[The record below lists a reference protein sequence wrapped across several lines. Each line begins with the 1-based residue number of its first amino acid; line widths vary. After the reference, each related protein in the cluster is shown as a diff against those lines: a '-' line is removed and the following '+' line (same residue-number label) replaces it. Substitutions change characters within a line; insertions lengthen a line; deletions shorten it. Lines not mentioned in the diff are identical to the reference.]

1 MTTDDDAASVQT
13 SRDEL
18 WVRDDTSSH
27 CFGCEREFS
36 FARRRHHC
44 RRCGGLY
51 CGGCSRNSMSL
62 SALAMDGGPAGREE
76 RVCDDCW
83 SSHQERL
90 FLRSLAADGDRGGD
104 AEAAAGSV
112 VAGREDLCRVFFLDG
127 SFVAVDVAAATSAAD
142 LAAAAAAELRLPPAV
157 PFPLFEARRGALDVL
172 EAVAPVER
180 AADVLS
186 RWRLAGD
193 VDKALVFGCRRPAA
207 ATPPDRGDA
216 SSHYSEATRLE
227 LVQNPLAKDA
237 DVRRFALT
245 RSTARHLP
253 VSCYVGTDGVRWAGD
268 DARGVVPL
276 RELTRAVVG
285 ESACHV
291 VLVRRG
297 GARHVFRAPDAAAA
311 RAWRRRIDDAKKGT
325 VAAAAPDAAAA
336 AAPAEPD
343 CVDDAEALAVAA
355 DRAAA
360 AAGAAAALGDS
371 AARMRRGGAAREI
384 EALRSLAAALG
395 RLGAATAAAAAAV
408 DAGTVAAAARAVE
421 AADLGAGGVAPR
433 DAAAASAALAA
444 THAEAL
450 REAWRVALSRAF
462 AGADARACREA
473 CRRALDHGDAAAR
486 DAVALEATPRLR
498 ALALDASLADAP
510 GPAVLDPLVDWAALL
525 GDALRRGALDD
536 DVADAGARAAAAL
549 DDLRDRRAA
558 AAARQLAGEIEAGGG
573 VDRVERAADA
583 AVNDTPPAARAA
595 AAAACAALLGAALD
609 RAPAS
614 PEEACVRVDGLRR
627 LDALAA
633 SWGVASPGDAAAALA
648 AAADVALK
656 ALSLSAPAGDPRN
669 LADALARLLPQ
680 TRKWLND
687 DADARVLAA
696 EVLRVCGARA
706 FARRVAGGAPAAAPR
721 PADGG
726 TSFDVAARGDE
737 FDPTT
742 GLDPDR
748 AAAAAALRRDAAALG
763 AAAPGLDA
771 ADRRDALAMHR
782 VAVDLL
788 RGTLACDPDDH
799 ATWFAACFRNGDA
812 PRAARALL
820 DFAKVDGDDRSRLLA
835 DASLRPTKP
844 PPRRPPPLPL
854 PRGTGGDHDVVSDLP
869 EPPRRTSLGKRF
881 ALARGASMPP
891 MRVAAPAPPPSP
903 KPAPSPPRSP
913 PPEPRDDDRRAA
925 AASPPPF
932 VVVAGNRAIHKG
944 T

>member
-1 MTTDDDAASVQT
+1 MTTDDDASVQT

-90 FLRSLAADGDRGGD
+90 FLRSLASRAT
-104 AEAAAGSV
+104 ATAAATPRRGGSV

-127 SFVAVDVAAATSAAD
+127 SFVAVD
-142 LAAAAAAELRLPPAV
+142 
-157 PFPLFEARRGALDVL
+157 
-172 EAVAPVER
+172 AVAPVER

-193 VDKALVFGCRRPAA
+193 VDKALVFGCRRSGAA
-207 ATPPDRGDA
+207 AGPRRRA
-216 SSHYSEATRLE
+216 SHYSEATRLE

-253 VSCYVGTDGVRWAGD
+253 VSCYVGTG
-268 DARGVVPL
+268 ARGG
-276 RELTRAVVG
+276 RATTPASCRCASSRG
-285 ESACHV
+285 PSSAS
-291 VLVRRG
+291 RR
-297 GARHVFRAPDAAAA
+297 ATSCSCAAA
-311 RAWRRRIDDAKKGT
+311 RATSSARRTRPPRACAARRRREKDRRRRADDT
-325 VAAAAPDAAAA
+325 AA

-371 AARMRRGGAAREI
+371 AQRAAGGAREI

-421 AADLGAGGVAPR
+421 AADLGAG
-433 DAAAASAALAA
+433 ASRQRRRLPAAL
-444 THAEAL
+444 
-450 REAWRVALSRAF
+450 R
-462 AGADARACREA
+462 GDARGGAARGLARRAVAGLRRRRRARCREA
-473 CRRALDHGDAAAR
+473 CRRALDHGDAAGAR
-486 DAVALEATPRLR
+486 RR
-498 ALALDASLADAP
+498 ALRRRRGCCSADASLADAP

-536 DVADAGARAAAAL
+536 DVADAGGGGAPATSERRPAL
-549 DDLRDRRAA
+549 
-558 AAARQLAGEIEAGGG
+558 AARGAIEAGGG
-573 VDRVERAADA
+573 VDQVERAADA
-583 AVNDTPPAARAA
+583 AVNDTPPAARARR
-595 AAAACAALLGAALD
+595 G
-609 RAPAS
+609 RA
-614 PEEACVRVDGLRR
+614 RR
-627 LDALAA
+627 
-633 SWGVASPGDAAAALA
+633 WGVASPGDAAAALA

-656 ALSLSAPAGDPRN
+656 ALSLSAPGGRPAACAGLAAPAPDPRV
-669 LADALARLLPQ
+669 AQRRRRRAGSGGRGAPG
-680 TRKWLND
+680 
-687 DADARVLAA
+687 
-696 EVLRVCGARA
+696 LRRA
-706 FARRVAGGAPAAAPR
+706 GLRAPRRQRRARRAPAGGDAIA
-721 PADGG
+721 G
-726 TSFDVAARGDE
+726 VACGDE

-771 ADRRDALAMHR
+771 ADRRDAAMHR
-782 VAVDLL
+782 AAVDLL
-788 RGTLACDPDDH
+788 GH
-799 ATWFAACFRNGDA
+799 AACARTTTRPA
-812 PRAARALL
+812 AHAASPRAAAE
-820 DFAKVDGDDRSRLLA
+820 A
-835 DASLRPTKP
+835 
-844 PPRRPPPLPL
+844 
-854 PRGTGGDHDVVSDLP
+854 
-869 EPPRRTSLGKRF
+869 
-881 ALARGASMPP
+881 
-891 MRVAAPAPPPSP
+891 
-903 KPAPSPPRSP
+903 APSPPRSP

>member
-90 FLRSLAADGDRGGD
+90 FLRSLAAEGDGDRGGD
-104 AEAAAGSV
+104 AEAAPV
-112 VAGREDLCRVFFLDG
+112 RRRGREDLCRVFFLDG

-142 LAAAAAAELRLPPAV
+142 LAPPPLSSLPAAAA
-157 PFPLFEARRGALDVL
+157 PLFAEARRGALDVL

-193 VDKALVFGCRRPAA
+193 VDKALVFAAGRPRRRRPIS
-207 ATPPDRGDA
+207 GDA
-216 SSHYSEATRLE
+216 SHYSEATRLE

-268 DARGVVPL
+268 DAAASCAARAHAGRRRRVGVP
-276 RELTRAVVG
+276 RRAR
-285 ESACHV
+285 A
-291 VLVRRG
+291 RG

-311 RAWRRRIDDAKKGT
+311 AGAGSPTTQKGPPPPRWTTPRPRRRRSRTAST
-325 VAAAAPDAAAA
+325 TPRPSPSPRTARRPPPAPGARR
-336 AAPAEPD
+336 
-343 CVDDAEALAVAA
+343 L
-355 DRAAA
+355 RA
-360 AAGAAAALGDS
+360 
-371 AARMRRGGAAREI
+371 R
-384 EALRSLAAALG
+384 
-395 RLGAATAAAAAAV
+395 
-408 DAGTVAAAARAVE
+408 AAAARARDRGAPV
-421 AADLGAGGVAPR
+421 ARGRARPPRRGDRGGGGGRRRGHGRRGGAGRRGRGPGRGRRARRRRRVGGA
-433 DAAAASAALAA
+433 AA

-486 DAVALEATPRLR
+486 DAVPLEATPRLR

-525 GDALRRGALDD
+525 GDALRRGPDD
-536 DVADAGARAAAAL
+536 DVADAGRAAPPTTSGS
-549 DDLRDRRAA
+549 A
-558 AAARQLAGEIEAGGG
+558 AAARQLAGPSRPAAASTW
-573 VDRVERAADA
+573 VERADA

-595 AAAACAALLGAALD
+595 AARARCSARRSTARRRRRGGLRPRR
-609 RAPAS
+609 RAPA
-614 PEEACVRVDGLRR
+614 PRRARRELGRR
-627 LDALAA
+627 L
-633 SWGVASPGDAAAALA
+633 PGDAAAALA

-656 ALSLSAPAGDPRN
+656 ALSLSAPKGDPRG
-669 LADALARLLPQ
+669 LADALARLLPR
-680 TRKWLND
+680 TREWLND

-706 FARRVAGGAPAAAPR
+706 FARASPAARPPRRRGRPTAARLRRDARVVGLGRELVAGDAPELAEVGHLSR
-721 PADGG
+721 R
-726 TSFDVAARGDE
+726 ARSA
-737 FDPTT
+737 
-742 GLDPDR
+742 R
-748 AAAAAALRRDAAALG
+748 SAAAAAG
-763 AAAPGLDA
+763 
-771 ADRRDALAMHR
+771 
-782 VAVDLL
+782 
-788 RGTLACDPDDH
+788 
-799 ATWFAACFRNGDA
+799 
-812 PRAARALL
+812 
-820 DFAKVDGDDRSRLLA
+820 
-835 DASLRPTKP
+835 SL
-844 PPRRPPPLPL
+844 
-854 PRGTGGDHDVVSDLP
+854 
-869 EPPRRTSLGKRF
+869 
-881 ALARGASMPP
+881 
-891 MRVAAPAPPPSP
+891 
-903 KPAPSPPRSP
+903 SPPRFGSRP
-913 PPEPRDDDRRAA
+913 SAR
-925 AASPPPF
+925 
-932 VVVAGNRAIHKG
+932 
-944 T
+944 

>member
-1 MTTDDDAASVQT
+1 MTTDDDASVQT

-90 FLRSLAADGDRGGD
+90 FLRSLAAEGDGDRGGD

-142 LAAAAAAELRLPPAV
+142 LAAAAAAELRLPAAV

-207 ATPPDRGDA
+207 APPPDRGDA

-311 RAWRRRIDDAKKGT
+311 RAWRRLVDDAKKGT
-325 VAAAAPDAAAA
+325 AAAAAPDDTAA

-343 CVDDAEALAVAA
+343 CVDDAEALA
-355 DRAAA
+355 
-360 AAGAAAALGDS
+360 
-371 AARMRRGGAAREI
+371 
-384 EALRSLAAALG
+384 
-395 RLGAATAAAAAAV
+395 
-408 DAGTVAAAARAVE
+408 
-421 AADLGAGGVAPR
+421 
-433 DAAAASAALAA
+433 
-444 THAEAL
+444 
-450 REAWRVALSRAF
+450 AWRVALSRAF

-536 DVADAGARAAAAL
+536 DVADAGERAAAAL
-549 DDLRDRRAA
+549 DDLRERRAA
-558 AAARQLAGEIEAGGG
+558 AAARQLAGAIEAGGG

-595 AAAACAALLGAALD
+595 AAAACAAVLGAALD

-656 ALSLSAPAGDPRN
+656 ALSLSAPAGDPRG
-669 LADALARLLPQ
+669 LADALARLLPR
-680 TRKWLND
+680 TREWLND

-726 TSFDVAARGDE
+726 TAFDVAARGDE

-782 VAVDLL
+782 AAVDLL

-854 PRGTGGDHDVVSDLP
+854 PRGTGGDDDVVSDLP
-869 EPPRRTSLGKRF
+869 DPPRRTSLGKRF

-891 MRVAAPAPPPSP
+891 MRVAAPPPSP